1 LGAWAYR
8 TESKIP
14 KPDHMQTQKATMT
27 KIAATS
33 IVTFLILG
41 LLIWQ
46 HFHGGVPSHHILQQK
61 DLPEISNWWG
71 ALLLPALTWILW
83 GRIEKRLNI
92 QGSST
97 QLANQNTKI
106 IGLLLLGLILGVS
119 IAVSF
124 TYDYNFFLDNVLYVF
139 LVLGLFLPL
148 YYAEFILGFILGMT
162 YTFGAVLPT
171 IFILI
176 IAGFGFLL
184 YRLLRP
190 LILKAAKVFGK

>member
-1 LGAWAYR
+1 
-8 TESKIP
+8 
-14 KPDHMQTQKATMT
+14 MT

-71 ALLLPALTWILW
+71 ALLLPVLTWILW
-83 GRIEKRLNI
+83 DRIEKRLNI

-148 YYAEFILGFILGMT
+148 YYAEFIMGFILGMT

-190 LILKAAKVFGK
+190 LVLKAAKAFGK